1 MIRFLM
7 TGNGWFPL
15 LLAGMILPLCALA
28 EPERLPRIEAH
39 LKRELVVGLLSAI
52 ASSLLSWFWFRVRF
66 SARQKNLPEKPG
78 IGPVQNDDLPVLVHG
93 QGDLLSDSL
102 TPDALVQQEWRFCKI
117 PSGLDAAFLTK
128 LEKVLNQQLDN
139 PGYSIDMLCTEIGQS
154 HSCLHRKLVS
164 ITGCGAHRYFR
175 YLRLK
180 KARELLVTTRMSISE
195 ISYLTGFTEPA
206 YFIKVFFQWFGQ
218 TPGKWRKE
226 NKLA

>member
-1 MIRFLM
+1 MIRFLI

-15 LLAGMILPLCALA
+15 LLAGMMLPLCALA
-28 EPERLPRIEAH
+28 EPERFPRFDYD
-39 LKRELVVGLLSAI
+39 LRRDVVVGLLSAI
-52 ASSLLSWFWFRVRF
+52 ASFLLSWFWFRGRF
-66 SARQKNLPEKPG
+66 SARRKNLAEKPV
-78 IGPVQNDDLPVLVHG
+78 IGPVQNDNLPGPVYG
-93 QGDLLSDSL
+93 QGVILSDSL
-102 TPDALVQQEWRFCKI
+102 APDALVQQRWRFCKI
-117 PSGLDAAFLTK
+117 PSGPDAAFLTK
-128 LEKVLNQQLDN
+128 LEKVLYLQLDN
-139 PGYSIDMLCTEIGQS
+139 PGYSIGMLCTEMGQS

-164 ITGCGAHRYFR
+164 MTGCGAHRYFR

-226 NKLA
+226 NKLV